1 MMIDCDACAA
11 RGPACGDCV
20 VTVLLG
26 TVPGRRPGAGEW
38 SEAPGDERT
47 GVDLDGNEQAAIAVL
62 AGSGLVPPL
71 RLVPAT
77 PGAGHEHSEHC
88 EQAVQKPA
96 DHPHPD
102 HRPGDDHRTAV

>member
-26 TVPGRRPGAGEW
+26 SPPLTRPGEPGEIGAIG
-38 SEAPGDERT
+38 EAI
-47 GVDLDGNEQAAIAVL
+47 DLDAPVQAAIAVL
-62 AGSGLVPPL
+62 AESGLIPPL

-77 PGAGHEHSEHC
+77 PGRS
-88 EQAVQKPA
+88 VDPDQKYSQRAQKFA
-96 DHPHPD
+96 DPHHPD
-102 HRPGDDHRTAV
+102 NRPGDDRRTAV

>member
-1 MMIDCDACAA
+1 MLIDCDACAV

-26 TVPGRRPGAGEW
+26 APPVRRSGDGAGI
-38 SEAPGDERT
+38 
-47 GVDLDGNEQAAIAVL
+47 DLDGNEQAAIAVL

-77 PGAGHEHSEHC
+77 PDGEHIHAAQNSQAERNTEERHGRDDRPSD
-88 EQAVQKPA
+88 EQRAAV
-96 DHPHPD
+96 
-102 HRPGDDHRTAV
+102 

>member
-26 TVPGRRPGAGEW
+26 LPPVGRPGDV
-38 SEAPGDERT
+38 SEAI
-47 GVDLDGNEQAAIAVL
+47 DLDAPVQAAIAVL
-62 AGSGLVPPL
+62 AECGLIPPL

-77 PGAGHEHSEHC
+77 PESHDQHDQNRSSRGA
-88 EQAVQKPA
+88 KYA
-96 DHPHPD
+96 DPHYPD
-102 HRPGDDHRTAV
+102 NRPGDDQRTAV